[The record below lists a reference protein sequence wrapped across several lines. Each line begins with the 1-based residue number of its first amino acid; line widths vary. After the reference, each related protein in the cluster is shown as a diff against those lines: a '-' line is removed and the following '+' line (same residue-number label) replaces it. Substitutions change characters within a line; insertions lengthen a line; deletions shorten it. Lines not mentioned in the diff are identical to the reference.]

1 MYEEV
6 KYIYLKS
13 HPLFANAGEQ
23 LIKDACALMKVRT
36 IAKGEN
42 INYGEGAYSKIY
54 LLIQGKIKLSDF
66 SESDDELIKDI
77 LTAPDIFGD
86 LSLSN
91 NQPAD
96 EFAEAL
102 ASNTIVCCFNV
113 ADFKKLLQEN
123 PNMTI
128 TYASM
133 VNAKLK
139 KMESRHSDLVFCDAK
154 ARLIRFIK
162 NWARTDGSRMG
173 NKIVLNNYLTHS
185 DIAAVIATS
194 RQSVNVLFNE
204 LRDSGL
210 IYYNR
215 KKIELNDKFNWN

>member
-23 LIKDACALMKVRT
+23 LIKDAAALMKVRT

-66 SESDDELIKDI
+66 SEADNELIKDI

-91 NQPAD
+91 NQPAE

-102 ASNTIVCCFNV
+102 TSNTVICSFNV
-113 ADFKKLLQEN
+113 ADFRKLLQDN
-123 PNMTI
+123 PYMALS
-128 TYASM
+128 YASM
-133 VNAKLK
+133 VNNKLK

-154 ARLIRFIK
+154 ARLVRFIK
-162 NWARTDGSRMG
+162 NWARTDGNRMG

-204 LRDSGL
+204 LRDSGM
-210 IYYNR
+210 ICYNR
-215 KKIELNDKFNWN
+215 KKIELNDQFIWN

>member
-6 KYIYLKS
+6 KYIYLKN
-13 HPLFANAGEQ
+13 HPLFANSGEQ
-23 LIKDACALMKVRT
+23 LIKDACALMKVKT
-36 IAKGEN
+36 ISKGEN
-42 INYGEGAYSKIY
+42 INYGEGLYSKIY

-66 SESDDELIKDI
+66 SEADDELIKDI
-77 LTAPDIFGD
+77 LTAPDIFGN
-86 LSLSN
+86 LSLANS
-91 NQPAD
+91 QPAD

-102 ASNTIVCCFNV
+102 TSNTIICSFNV

-123 PNMTI
+123 PVMAMG
-128 TYASM
+128 YASM
-133 VNAKLK
+133 VNNKLK

-204 LRDSGL
+204 LRDSGM

-215 KKIELNDKFNWN
+215 KKIELNDQFTWN

>member
-6 KYIYLKS
+6 KYIYLKN
-13 HPLFANAGEQ
+13 HPLFANTEE
-23 LIKDACALMKVRT
+23 LFTKNACSLMKVRT
-36 IAKGEN
+36 ITKGES
-42 INYGEGAYSKIY
+42 INYGDGAYSKIY

-66 SESDDELIKDI
+66 NESDDELIKDI

-86 LSLSN
+86 LSLSGT
-91 NQPAD
+91 QPTD

-102 ASNTIVCCFNV
+102 ASNTVVCCFNV
-113 ADFKKLLQEN
+113 VDFKKLLQEN
-123 PNMTI
+123 PFMAI
-128 TYASM
+128 AYASM

-162 NWARTDGSRMG
+162 NWARTDGNRMG
-173 NKIVLNNYLTHS
+173 NKIILNNYLTHS

-194 RQSVNVLFNE
+194 RQSVNVLLNE

-210 IYYNR
+210 LYYNR
-215 KKIELNDKFNWN
+215 KKIELNDQFIWN

>member
-1 MYEEV
+1 MKTLILTVLVGLSITLNAQSNTTNALDEKYEGLSLFFY
-6 KYIYLKS
+6 KNTLKM
-13 HPLFANAGEQ
+13 FNQ
-23 LIKDACALMKVRT
+23 KDDK
-36 IAKGEN
+36 
-42 INYGEGAYSKIY
+42 
-54 LLIQGKIKLSDF
+54 DF
-66 SESDDELIKDI
+66 DELIKDI

-91 NQPAD
+91 NQPID

-102 ASNTIVCCFNV
+102 ASNTVVCCFNV

-123 PNMTI
+123 PNMAI
-128 TYASM
+128 NYASM

-210 IYYNR
+210 LFYNR
-215 KKIELNDKFNWN
+215 KKIELNDQFIWN